1 MKRTILILV
10 LAGGLLG
17 GWYAWSEYNRKPE
30 EAGDAEVAHTISAA
44 ELIAAFETDEQDA
57 LKQYSEGVLLVKGEL
72 IELEEQG
79 EKVNLH
85 LAGEG
90 PMSRVTCEFEA
101 SAAPAVS
108 VVDEPVK
115 KGFCAGFTGFD
126 VILQRCALAE

>member
-1 MKRTILILV
+1 
-10 LAGGLLG
+10 
-17 GWYAWSEYNRKPE
+17 E

-101 SAAPAVS
+101 SA
-108 VVDEPVK
+108 
-115 KGFCAGFTGFD
+115 
-126 VILQRCALAE
+126 